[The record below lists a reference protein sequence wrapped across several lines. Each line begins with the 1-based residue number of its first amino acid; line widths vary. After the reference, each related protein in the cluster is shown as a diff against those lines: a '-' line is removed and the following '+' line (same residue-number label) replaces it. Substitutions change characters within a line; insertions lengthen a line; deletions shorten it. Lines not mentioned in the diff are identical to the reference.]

1 MTPIHSSIQVTNGLR
16 ENNCE
21 SYNLFIRKDITMT
34 NTPTKLDEVAEKWI
48 DLSFKDKFSIVSAG
62 FAFVLGWVLVFL
74 GFYAEPIGSVS
85 PSVISIFGASLT
97 YVSGIIGLS
106 IKFQND
112 LAKFK
117 NSIEKEITKKK

>member
-1 MTPIHSSIQVTNGLR
+1 MRLTIYLLEKT
-16 ENNCE
+16 
-21 SYNLFIRKDITMT
+21 ITMT
-34 NTPTKLDEVAEKWI
+34 NTPTKLDEVAEKWV

-117 NSIEKEITKKK
+117 TSIEKEITKKK

>member
-1 MTPIHSSIQVTNGLR
+1 MIHTHLSIPDLNGLR

-21 SYNLFIRKDITMT
+21 TYNLFIRKDITMT
-34 NTPTKLDEVAEKWI
+34 NTPTKLDEVTEKWC

-117 NSIEKEITKKK
+117 TSIEKEITKKK